1 MPVEGT
7 LEERLSHVHDWNKLF
22 CNTEQ
27 AIGRPNALLVTSSA
41 MGAVNIIRQ
50 LPNFNKVGTSLCRHC
65 LVPLVCAAV
74 HQLVRPRRIWLL
86 LQACRIGKLFAKH
99 FKVAEQ
105 QDFLAVQPVCLAVG
119 TPHRLLELA
128 ALASLK
134 LDKLKLIVVDVQ
146 LDAKQRCDGCE

>member
-1 MPVEGT
+1 M
-7 LEERLSHVHDWNKLF
+7 HDWKKLF

-27 AIGRPNALLVTSSA
+27 AIGVPNALLVTSSA

-50 LPNFNKVGTSLCRHC
+50 LPNFNKVGTSLRRHC
-65 LVPLVCAAV
+65 LVPLVCADA
-74 HQLVRPRRIWLL
+74 HQLVSPPQGVWLL

-128 ALASLK
+128 ELASLK
-134 LDKLKLIVVDVQ
+134 LDKLKLILLDVQ
-146 LDAKQRCDGCE
+146 LDAKQRCDSCD